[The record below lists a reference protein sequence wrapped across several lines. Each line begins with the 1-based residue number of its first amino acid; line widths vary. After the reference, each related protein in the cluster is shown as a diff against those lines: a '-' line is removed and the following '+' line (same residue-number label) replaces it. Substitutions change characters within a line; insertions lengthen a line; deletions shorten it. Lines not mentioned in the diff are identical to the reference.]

1 VLAYAAEPL
10 LLLVA
15 PKAAVVLSVLLY
27 IDAAVAPNLL
37 LSIEFLK

>member
-1 VLAYAAEPL
+1 VLL
-10 LLLVA
+10 FVA

-27 IDAAVAPNLL
+27 VEAAVAPNLL